1 MPRTSLHD
9 AEPSD
14 PAPPELAPH
23 LDRLHSNLTLVARVI
38 VQLERRIKR
47 LEEAPQRSGFN
58 RFSEGWNIVTRRPK
72 T

>member
-23 LDRLHSNLTLVARVI
+23 LDRLHRNLTLVARVI

-47 LEEAPQRSGFN
+47 LEEAHQRSGFN
-58 RFSEGWNIVTRRPK
+58 RVFEGWNIAKRRPK